1 MNNTF
6 ITRLK
11 GSVSDNSI
19 LKLGEIRIGIDSIK
33 DNIALKIVSINNDG
47 IMEIIGDG
55 YFTDKSFVENLGKRI
70 KYSDLKSHIAYFSK
84 GTYDVALLDKY
95 SISSIEIQST
105 NTNIGVSFDVS
116 ILKYLSSLKTLNLT
130 NTLVSGDIGDL
141 SYLPSLETLNL
152 TNTLVSGDIGDLS
165 NLPSLETLNLTNTLV
180 SGDIGDL
187 SNLPSLEK
195 AYLKGSNYSG
205 DLSKMPSMLSFISF
219 KYDKGS
225 RLTWKNRDT
234 KYPIMSIEGTAFL
247 DNVDAMLINQSNCA
261 ESNETLKIIEVNGTR
276 TSASDAA
283 VATLQSK
290 GYTVSITPA

>member
-11 GSVSDNSI
+11 GSVNDNSI

-55 YFTDKSFVENLGKRI
+55 YFTDKSFVENLGKKI

-116 ILKYLSSLKTLNLT
+116 ILKYLSSLTTLNLT

-141 SYLPSLETLNL
+141 SNLSSLTTLNL

-165 NLPSLETLNLTNTLV
+165 NLPSLK
-180 SGDIGDL
+180 
-187 SNLPSLEK
+187 K

-247 DNVDAMLINQSNCA
+247 DNVDAMLINQSNCT
-261 ESNETLKIIEVNGTR
+261 ESNETLKIIEVKGAR
-276 TSASDAA
+276 TSASDTA

>member
-141 SYLPSLETLNL
+141 S
-152 TNTLVSGDIGDLS
+152 
-165 NLPSLETLNLTNTLV
+165 
-180 SGDIGDL
+180 
-187 SNLPSLEK
+187 NLPSLEK

>member
-116 ILKYLSSLKTLNLT
+116 ILKYLSSLK
-130 NTLVSGDIGDL
+130 
-141 SYLPSLETLNL
+141 TLNL